1 MSENE
6 NIQMNVAD
14 PQSQHQEKREY
25 QGQEKS
31 QPQGQTVDVNVTL
44 LKNLN
49 ALMEIVISRGVFKP
63 NELSSVGKVYDDLN
77 KLLNT

>member
-6 NIQMNVAD
+6 NIQMKVAE
-14 PQSQHQEKREY
+14 PQSQPQEKREH